1 MEIGYGNNDEYP
13 CHIVISSTGKLNSN
27 LYEVPAYGVYQFS
40 IQDVS
45 KIDLYPWLNRTLS
58 KLPNNAFILHDTEP
72 LSSTIN
78 QVNTKPS
85 NLQYQT
91 IENYLMQESAKD
103 CVINFLDVLKT
114 AVKERIEAQPMLCKD
129 CVKGHLFGQNKN
141 TKCVHSNIAILFSGG
156 LDSVVLAGLAAQTS
170 NSPIDLINVAFQQVD
185 GTYNVPDRRTGI
197 ITRLN
202 TFRHPN
208 RKQKNNSARLIF
220 HGMIF
225 HIIQSQFNKY
235 P

>member
-1 MEIGYGNNDEYP
+1 MEIGYGNDEEYP
-13 CHIVISSTGKLNSN
+13 CHIVISSTGKLTSN
-27 LYEVPAYGVYQFS
+27 MYEVPAYGVYQFS

-58 KLPNNAFILHDTEP
+58 KLPNNTFILHDTEP
-72 LSSTIN
+72 LLSTIN

-91 IENYLMQESAKD
+91 IENYFIQETAKD

-114 AVKERIEAQPMLCKD
+114 AVKERIEAQPMLCKE

-156 LDSVVLAGLAAQTS
+156 LDSVVLAGIAAQIS

-197 ITRLN
+197 IKL
-202 TFRHPN
+202 
-208 RKQKNNSARLIF
+208 
-220 HGMIF
+220 
-225 HIIQSQFNKY
+225 
-235 P
+235 